1 MAFNIIKNIT
11 MPVTT
16 ATRNRSRGEFAS
28 ALDSLEVGD
37 GFEFPSTSGLKHMY
51 PRVAPKKFG
60 GKSFQVKL
68 LTPAETEGG
77 ENMFIVKRIK

>member
-1 MAFNIIKNIT
+1 MAFTIVKNIA
-11 MPVTT
+11 MPETT

-28 ALDSLEVGD
+28 TLDQLEVGD
-37 GFEFPSTSGLKHMY
+37 GFEFPSTSSLKHMY

-68 LTPAETEGG
+68 LTVADEEGG
-77 ENMFIVKRIK
+77 ENMFVVKRTK